1 MFDIDPFWDEV
12 VPSESNSSILST
24 KVEVKLLKASPG
36 KKWADLEGA
45 PEEVVGD
52 SEEKTKGKKPE
63 TDKPVYPSSAKTG
76 PKDWDKLA
84 ADLSAKAK
92 SKAKGKG
99 RDDGDEGGDD
109 DMGYDSDEG
118 DPVNFFFKKLYK
130 GADEDTRRAMMKSY
144 IESNGTALST
154 NWAEVGKAK
163 VETSPPGKPRHCPP
177 SSDCNC

>member
-24 KVEVKLLKASPG
+24 KVEVKLLKANPG
-36 KKWADLEGA
+36 KKWADLEGV
-45 PEEVVGD
+45 PEEVVDD
-52 SEEKTKGKKPE
+52 SEEKTKKGKKLE
-63 TDKPVYPSSAKTG
+63 ADKPVYPSSAKTG

-99 RDDGDEGGDD
+99 KDGEDEGGDD
-109 DMGYDSDEG
+109 DMGYDSDEGG

-163 VETSPPGKPRHCPP
+163 VETSPPGEPRHCTPLI
-177 SSDCNC
+177 